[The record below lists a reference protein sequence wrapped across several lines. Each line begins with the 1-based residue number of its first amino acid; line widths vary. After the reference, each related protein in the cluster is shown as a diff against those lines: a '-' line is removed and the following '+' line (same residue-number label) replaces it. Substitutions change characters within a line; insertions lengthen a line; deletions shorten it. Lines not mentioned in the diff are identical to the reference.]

1 VCARVP
7 PDHRRSGRRG
17 ELVGVVLM
25 LACGYRILARNLRTP
40 YGEIDIVCRRG
51 DALVLVEV
59 KRRRTRRFGSAA
71 HAVTPRQE
79 ERLVRAMVYL
89 RGRMRWAR
97 RARIDLVAI
106 DGWRVRIVRD
116 AVAYAERAPA
126 SMRGWA

>member
-1 VCARVP
+1 M
-7 PDHRRSGRRG
+7 
-17 ELVGVVLM
+17 M
-25 LACGYRILARNLRTP
+25 LHGYRVLARNLRTP
-40 YGEIDIVCRRG
+40 YGEVDLLCRRG

-71 HAVTPRQE
+71 HAITPQQA

-116 AVAYAERAPA
+116 AVDYGGVAPR